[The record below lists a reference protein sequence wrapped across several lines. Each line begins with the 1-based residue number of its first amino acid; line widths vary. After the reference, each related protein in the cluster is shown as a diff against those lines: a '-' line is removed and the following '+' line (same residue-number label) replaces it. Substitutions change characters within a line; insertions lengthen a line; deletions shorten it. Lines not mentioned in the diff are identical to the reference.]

1 MIVVTG
7 GGGFIGSV
15 MVGYLNSLGRE
26 DIIVIDDL
34 PEPSQFSNLVGKKF
48 TLMNTEEVQN
58 LFSTNPGY
66 IEAVIHM
73 GAISN
78 TLANNWAELYKK
90 NVLATRQWAWFC
102 REMRVP
108 LVFAST
114 AAITGN
120 GTGPLNQY
128 AFSKLVSENEIVA
141 DAACLRF
148 FNVYGPNEYHK
159 GRMAST
165 ILHWFNQSKD
175 GVIKVFE
182 GSENYRRDFIHVLDV
197 CKACWWMAQPEN
209 YRQGV
214 YDLGT
219 GVSRSFE
226 ELARFVSGATG
237 ARIEYI
243 PMPEDLSK
251 QYQKDTKADIKPL
264 TSIGYDATITHSLEK
279 GVSDYL
285 GYLKDHLYY

>member
-7 GGGFIGSV
+7 AGGFIGSV
-15 MVGYLNSLGRE
+15 MVGYLNSLGRA
-26 DIIVIDDL
+26 DIIVVDDL
-34 PEPSQFSNLVGKKF
+34 PEPSQFQNLVGKQF
-48 TLMNTEEVQN
+48 SIMSTEEVSN
-58 LFSTNPGY
+58 LFATNPGY
-66 IEAVIHM
+66 IEAVLHI

-78 TLANNWAELYKK
+78 TLHKDWPEIYKK

-102 REMRVP
+102 RDTKTPM
-108 LVFAST
+108 VFAST
-114 AAITGN
+114 AAIYGN
-120 GTGPLNQY
+120 GNGPLNQY
-128 AFSKLVSENEIVA
+128 AFSKQISENEVVS

-182 GSENYRRDFIHVLDV
+182 DSENYRRDFIHVLDV
-197 CKACWWMAQPEN
+197 CKTCWWIAQREN
-209 YRQGV
+209 FRPGI

-226 ELARFVSGATG
+226 ELARIVSGYTG

-243 PMPEDLSK
+243 PMPEDLAK
-251 QYQKDTKADIKPL
+251 QYQKDTKADVTAL
-264 TSIGYDATITHSLEK
+264 TDIGYDCTIMASLEK
-279 GVSDYL
+279 GVGDYL
-285 GYLKDHLYY
+285 GYLKDHKYY

>member
-1 MIVVTG
+1 MIVITG
-7 GGGFIGSV
+7 GGGFIGSA

-26 DIIVIDDL
+26 DIIVVDDL
-34 PEPSQFSNLVGKKF
+34 PEATQFSNLIGKKF
-48 TLMNTEEVQN
+48 SLSSPDEVQN
-58 LFSTNPGY
+58 LFNTNPGY

-78 TLANNWAELYKK
+78 TLAKDWSELYKR
-90 NVLATRQWAWFC
+90 NVLATREWAWFC
-102 REMRVP
+102 REMRIP
-108 LVFAST
+108 FVFAST

-120 GTGPLNQY
+120 GNGPLNQY
-128 AFSKLVSENEIVA
+128 AFSKSVSEREVEGV
-141 DAACLRF
+141 AACMRF

-165 ILHWFNQSKD
+165 IMHWFNQSKD
-175 GVIKVFE
+175 GVIRVFE

-197 CKACWWMAQPEN
+197 CKTCWWMAQPEN
-209 YRQGV
+209 FRTGV

-226 ELARFVSGATG
+226 DLARLVVGSTG
-237 ARIEYI
+237 AGIEYI
-243 PMPEDLSK
+243 PMPDDLSK
-251 QYQKDTKADIKPL
+251 QYQKDTKADVKAL
-264 TSIGYDATITHSLEK
+264 TDIGYDCTIMLSLEK